1 MEAFIELI
9 AGAIDAKSPYT
20 GGHCQRVPELA
31 RMLTQAACSQ
41 QTGPFADF
49 RLNEEEWEAIHI
61 ASWLHDCGKVTTPEF
76 VVDKATKLETI
87 YDRIHEIRTRFE
99 VLKRDAHIEA
109 LCALLPPSGQQ
120 AALEA
125 VTHLWHTLDQE
136 FAFVAECNLG
146 GEWMAPE
153 KLARLDAIASRTWL
167 RTLDDRLGISQ
178 EERKRHQEAPS
189 PLPCRESLLADKAV
203 HLIPRPEHDNLA
215 RHNPWGFKVRVPTHL
230 YNRGERYNLAIGR
243 GTLTEEERYKINDHI
258 IQTIRMLEKLPF
270 PRHLRKVPEIAGGH
284 HERMDGT
291 GYPRQLQGGQMSIP
305 ARIMAIADI
314 FEALTASDRPYKSGK
329 TVSQSLAIM
338 VKMVQEQHIDP
349 ALFALFIES
358 GIWRDY
364 ARRFLA
370 PEQLDEV
377 ECQALLAGSH

>member
-1 MEAFIELI
+1 M
-9 AGAIDAKSPYT
+9 
-20 GGHCQRVPELA
+20 
-31 RMLTQAACSQ
+31 
-41 QTGPFADF
+41 
-49 RLNEEEWEAIHI
+49 
-61 ASWLHDCGKVTTPEF
+61 
-76 VVDKATKLETI
+76 
-87 YDRIHEIRTRFE
+87 
-99 VLKRDAHIEA
+99 
-109 LCALLPPSGQQ
+109 
-120 AALEA
+120 
-125 VTHLWHTLDQE
+125 
-136 FAFVAECNLG
+136 
-146 GEWMAPE
+146 
-153 KLARLDAIASRTWL
+153 
-167 RTLDDRLGISQ
+167 
-178 EERKRHQEAPS
+178 
-189 PLPCRESLLADKAV
+189 LLADKAV
-203 HLIPRPEHDNLA
+203 HLVPRPEHDNLA

>member
-1 MEAFIELI
+1 
-9 AGAIDAKSPYT
+9 
-20 GGHCQRVPELA
+20 
-31 RMLTQAACSQ
+31 MLTQAACSQ

-109 LCALLPPSGQQ
+109 LCALLPLSGQQ

-125 VTHLWHTLDQE
+125 VIPLWHTLDQE